1 MAPTPDKHS
10 RPSVT
15 IGELEANYPLYC
27 KALRMLL
34 IEGRSGE
41 ELRRTLCWQRLTLLH
56 RSLPGRY
63 KEPEHLM
70 LLFRQSVGTGSAG

>member
-1 MAPTPDKHS
+1 MAPPPEKVP

-27 KALRMLL
+27 KALRILL
-34 IEGRSGE
+34 NEGRSQE
-41 ELRRTLCWQRLTLLH
+41 ELRRTLCWQRLSLLH
-56 RSLPGRY
+56 RSLPARY

-70 LLFRQSVGTGSAG
+70 LLFRQSAGSGVAG